1 MSLVKVDIRGETAPV
16 AHVILNRVAKLNA
29 LSAVF
34 AAEIRD
40 VALDLKT
47 HTDLRAVVVESASD
61 TAFIGGADVNEL
73 SHLKSPAEGEAF
85 IRGLHEMIA
94 AYRDLPVPVIAVV
107 DGYCI
112 GAGMEFVAAC
122 DIRIIS
128 SQAVFGMPE
137 TKLGIPSVIEAA
149 LLPRLLGWGRTS
161 WLLLTGENID
171 AATAQAW
178 GFSEFLVAPDALSST
193 VAKTTDALRHAA
205 PKAVRDQKA
214 LMRRW
219 ETLSLEASIEAGVE
233 AFAGA
238 FATNEPAQYLAP
250 ILARM
255 AKK

>member
-1 MSLVKVDIRGETAPV
+1 MSMVKVEIRGASAPV
-16 AHVILNRVAKLNA
+16 AHVILNRVDKLNA
-29 LSAVF
+29 LSAAF

-40 VALDLKT
+40 VAGALKNRQ
-47 HTDLRAVVVESASD
+47 DLRAVVLESASD

-73 SHLKSPAEGEAF
+73 GQLKSPADAEAF
-85 IRGLHEMIA
+85 IRGLHQMIA

-112 GAGMEFVAAC
+112 GAGMEFVASC

-128 SQAVFGMPE
+128 SRAVFGMPE

-178 GFSEFLVAPDALSST
+178 GFSEFLVPPADLSAT
-193 VAKTTDALRHAA
+193 VATTTEALQQAA

-219 ETLSLEASIEAGVE
+219 ENLSLEASIEAGVE

-238 FATNEPAQYLAP
+238 FSTPEPAAYLAP

-255 AKK
+255 ARK